1 MKKII
6 LILLITIVTLTG
18 CELNNNPNSKV
29 EELLGKYQMLD
40 DSINVTSYPISKSTT
55 LDNDTEEKYRKI
67 IEKQYKNLSYELKDE
82 ETDGDTATVTA
93 EIEV

>member
-29 EELLGKYQMLD
+29 EDELNIVFTEDYTKCEL
-40 DSINVTSYPISKSTT
+40 VTS
-55 LDNDTEEKYRKI
+55 
-67 IEKQYKNLSYELKDE
+67 KN
-82 ETDGDTATVTA
+82 
-93 EIEV
+93 EIDDWIKKL